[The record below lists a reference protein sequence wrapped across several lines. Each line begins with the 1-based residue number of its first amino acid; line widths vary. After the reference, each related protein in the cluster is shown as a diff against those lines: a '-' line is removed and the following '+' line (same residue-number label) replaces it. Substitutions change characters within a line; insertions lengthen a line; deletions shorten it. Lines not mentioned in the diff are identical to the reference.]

1 MSILEVLL
9 WNLLTTATLLHNSYE
24 ESIQI
29 SPPPISLGKHI
40 VVCTCVITFMV
51 LFFFHLAL
59 PWDWTLNM
67 LAQALGE
74 FCLFHFL
81 KVWAQENYKT
91 SKNLIHSNGDKSEW
105 PPELLEALKAN
116 ECENVFKVINSYG
129 NIRGCTITI
138 IIAPVCFLCL
148 DFLYLKAV
156 TVTKIPFVE
165 GSWGRTFK
173 PRSLIWFYLNLDN
186 RVLGKIS

>member
-1 MSILEVLL
+1 MRKVFRYPPRPFPWESTSLCVHVSLHL
-9 WNLLTTATLLHNSYE
+9 W
-24 ESIQI
+24 
-29 SPPPISLGKHI
+29 
-40 VVCTCVITFMV
+40 FF
-51 LFFFHLAL
+51 FFFHLAL